1 MGQSPDESKERGHW
15 SNKWD
20 YLLSLAG
27 YAIGIGNVWRFPY
40 LCYRNG
46 GGAFL
51 IPYVIMLMLVG
62 LPLFLLESAVG
73 QFSSSSCLTLY
84 SVAPAFKGIG
94 FSSLLVTLI
103 ASTYYS
109 VVVAYPLVY
118 LFHSF
123 SSQLPWASCDNY
135 WNSPRCAL
143 SATTNFTN
151 STETAV
157 SAADE
162 FFHNRVLEISS
173 NIDDPGGFVWPIV
186 NTTLFVWTF
195 VFLCVF
201 RGVKVVG
208 KVVWFTSSFPF
219 LMLIILFIRGVTL
232 PGAWDGIYYYIY
244 PDFSKLGDLKV
255 WADAAVQIFFSIGT
269 GWGSLATMGS
279 FNKFRNNCL
288 RDALF
293 VPVLNCATSF
303 FAGFVVFSV
312 LGFMAHKTGTS
323 VESVTAA
330 GPALAFITYPEALS
344 LMPFAPLWSVLFFLM
359 LFFLGIDSIFVQI
372 ENLVMS
378 VVDEFPVLRTKK
390 GWVTFAACGL
400 MFLGAL
406 SCCTRGGLY
415 VLLVLDWYS
424 ASVTV
429 VFAGLCEL
437 IVFSYIYG
445 AGRTVRD
452 LQMMTKKAVGMFWY
466 IAWIFV
472 TPLLLLFIFINSM
485 ASMTA
490 VSYRDV
496 IFPSWAQSVGWLSAL
511 ASFAGGPAY
520 GIYYFLASK
529 GSFSK
534 RLVTGITPTSNW
546 GPALEEHKAAWV
558 EYVRSHPLRHRLLH
572 PRFSPRAPSPA
583 ATSSPA
589 EAKLLELHTSG
600 GDSAARAGNPV

>member
-1 MGQSPDESKERGHW
+1 
-15 SNKWD
+15 
-20 YLLSLAG
+20 
-27 YAIGIGNVWRFPY
+27 
-40 LCYRNG
+40 
-46 GGAFL
+46 
-51 IPYVIMLMLVG
+51 MLMLVG

-323 VESVTAA
+323 VENVTAA

-390 GWVTFAACGL
+390 GWVTFA
-400 MFLGAL
+400 
-406 SCCTRGGLY
+406 
-415 VLLVLDWYS
+415 
-424 ASVTV
+424 
-429 VFAGLCEL
+429 
-437 IVFSYIYG
+437 
-445 AGRTVRD
+445 
-452 LQMMTKKAVGMFWY
+452 
-466 IAWIFV
+466 
-472 TPLLLLFIFINSM
+472 
-485 ASMTA
+485 
-490 VSYRDV
+490 
-496 IFPSWAQSVGWLSAL
+496 
-511 ASFAGGPAY
+511 
-520 GIYYFLASK
+520 
-529 GSFSK
+529 
-534 RLVTGITPTSNW
+534 
-546 GPALEEHKAAWV
+546 
-558 EYVRSHPLRHRLLH
+558 
-572 PRFSPRAPSPA
+572 
-583 ATSSPA
+583 
-589 EAKLLELHTSG
+589 
-600 GDSAARAGNPV
+600 